1 MDTTHFTPPRRDP
14 ELGVS
19 LTPDMAKAAGYMPV
33 VSPLEHA
40 GPQFWTFQNRLQGE
54 RHYIVVEAPT
64 FEVICLTTNRR
75 IVTLVYRELERRK
88 T

>member
-40 GPQFWTFQNRLQGE
+40 GPQFWTFQNSP
-54 RHYIVVEAPT
+54 A
-64 FEVICLTTNRR
+64 RR
-75 IVTLVYRELERRK
+75 ASLHRRGSPYL
-88 T
+88 